1 MEAAARAVTFP
12 AHAEGWTVAPT
23 QGASGFP
30 LLAQPPALPLQAD
43 CDNNAKSNTTRRAIA
58 PFAKVTQCCTSL
70 PTHLIRRSGKI
81 PTLTQRK
88 NETEERGGGVGG
100 GLIWGAREIQHQWQ
114 LIISFYTVFGHLIR
128 L

>member
-12 AHAEGWTVAPT
+12 AYAEGWTVAPT

-88 NETEERGGGVGG
+88 NETEERGGGGVDMGG
-100 GLIWGAREIQHQWQ
+100 KRNPTSMAAYHFILYSLWS
-114 LIISFYTVFGHLIR
+114 LN
-128 L
+128 